1 MYNLKNYSFFIRS
14 KAIQKG
20 NVYYNCHQSLQKP
33 YTTYLK
39 KYFEIFGRQ
48 MTVFKDKLDLG
59 RSSSLTEEYKNL
71 GFG

>member
-1 MYNLKNYSFFIRS
+1 MYTIIAIKVYKNHS
-14 KAIQKG
+14 
-20 NVYYNCHQSLQKP
+20 
-33 YTTYLK
+33 TTYLK